1 MEKKNIKKKITLRKI
16 ALGGKI
22 DNLKNLL
29 YTTLNHKKNSLHL
42 SPSPL
47 SLKT

>member
-22 DNLKNLL
+22 EFLKNLL
-29 YTTLNHKKNSLHL
+29 YTHYLR
-42 SPSPL
+42 
-47 SLKT
+47 

>member
-1 MEKKNIKKKITLRKI
+1 MEDGKKEYI

-22 DNLKNLL
+22 EYFEKFI
-29 YTTLNHKKNSLHL
+29 YTLNHKKNSLHL